1 MRARRV
7 WGSGAAVAPQPYP
20 RASGGPGLPDAT
32 VGSLG
37 AGPPPARGYG
47 IGITRAVT
55 LVTVLLATA
64 APLPAREPTRTPAKA
79 GTQSGNVATGS
90 PSLANRPPAS
100 AGVGVAGATST
111 LGENRH
117 IAILPYRDPPT
128 VTSPAPQT
136 VAVTLY
142 RAPYRGASDPM
153 DLRNLQGYAL
163 VTETRRIT
171 LPRGRTVL
179 RFEGVAG
186 GIIPVSA
193 VIDGLPGGTV
203 EKNRDA
209 RLLSPAALVDGT
221 LGNRVMLRRTDRTS
235 GVVREEPATIVSG
248 PTGGVV
254 VQTASGVEALGC
266 AGLADSL
273 KYARIP
279 AGLSTKPVLSVTT
292 DSPSRRTVT
301 VRLSY
306 LATGFDWSASY
317 VGTLAG
323 DRLDLFAWTTL
334 ANGNAEGFADAEV
347 QVVAGRLNRER
358 VDAVNAAATRLQLRC
373 YPLGTTTS
381 DLRLESFESADE
393 IVVTGARLERAPPP
407 PPPMAMA
414 APPAPPAPPAPEN
427 LGDVKLYRLPGRTT
441 VAAKGQKQVALLRQ
455 DGVAYSRVYRR
466 RLGPGQR
473 IEAGALDIVLRVKNE
488 KADGLGIPLPAGT
501 TALYAPRGQARLLV
515 GTGTMTDRAEGET
528 LLIGAGR
535 SRQVLVTQQP
545 TAPNNARLTLTNA
558 RGVPVDVEIPIGY
571 PGMKIEGTGL
581 ERIDGIMTWR
591 VNLPPGDTAT
601 LDYRY

>member
-1 MRARRV
+1 M
-7 WGSGAAVAPQPYP
+7 
-20 RASGGPGLPDAT
+20 
-32 VGSLG
+32 
-37 AGPPPARGYG
+37 
-47 IGITRAVT
+47 
-55 LVTVLLATA
+55 ATA
-64 APLPAREPTRTPAKA
+64 TPLAARDLASAPTRTPAEA
-79 GTQSGNVATGS
+79 GVQLGDDGDPAAPRSNWT
-90 PSLANRPPAS
+90 PAS
-100 AGVGVAGATST
+100 AGVRSARGEDSAPATT
-111 LGENRH
+111 PGENRH
-117 IAILPYRDPPT
+117 IAAIPYRDPPT

-142 RAPYRGASDPM
+142 RAPHRGTRERM

-171 LPRGRTVL
+171 LPRGRAVV

-209 RLLSPAALVDGT
+209 RLLSPVALVDGT
-221 LGNRVMLRRTDRTS
+221 LGNRVTLRRTDRGS

-248 PTGGVV
+248 PAGGVV
-254 VQTASGVEALGC
+254 VQTASGVEALDC

-279 AGLSTKPVLSVTT
+279 AGLSARPVLSVTT
-292 DSPSRRTVT
+292 DSLARRTAT

-317 VGTLAG
+317 VGTLRG

-334 ANGNAEGFADAEV
+334 ANGNGEGFADAEV

-381 DLRLESFESADE
+381 DLRQESFEAADE
-393 IVVTGARLERAPPP
+393 IVVTAARMAIPPPP
-407 PPPMAMA
+407 PPPMEAPPP
-414 APPAPPAPPAPEN
+414 PPAPAAPEN

-455 DGVAYSRVYRR
+455 DGVAYSRIYRR
-466 RLGPGQR
+466 RVGPGQV
-473 IEAGALDIVLRVKNE
+473 IPGGATDIVLRVKNE
-488 KADGLGIPLPAGT
+488 KADGLGIALPAGT
-501 TALYAPRGQARLLV
+501 TALYAPRGQASLLI

-528 LLIGAGR
+528 VLIGAGS
-535 SRQVLVTQQP
+535 SRQVMVTQRQ
-545 TAPNNARLTLTNA
+545 TAPNAARLTLTNA
-558 RGVPVDVEIPIGY
+558 SGAAAAIEIPIGY
-571 PGMKIEGTGL
+571 PGGKVEAPGL
-581 ERIDGIMTWR
+581 ERIDGIQTWR
-591 VNLPPGDTAT
+591 VTLPPGDTAT

>member
-1 MRARRV
+1 M
-7 WGSGAAVAPQPYP
+7 
-20 RASGGPGLPDAT
+20 
-32 VGSLG
+32 
-37 AGPPPARGYG
+37 
-47 IGITRAVT
+47 
-55 LVTVLLATA
+55 
-64 APLPAREPTRTPAKA
+64 
-79 GTQSGNVATGS
+79 N
-90 PSLANRPPAS
+90 
-100 AGVGVAGATST
+100 
-111 LGENRH
+111 
-117 IAILPYRDPPT
+117 
-128 VTSPAPQT
+128 
-136 VAVTLY
+136 
-142 RAPYRGASDPM
+142 
-153 DLRNLQGYAL
+153 LRNLQGYAL

-171 LPRGRTVL
+171 LPRGRAVL

-221 LGNRVMLRRTDRTS
+221 LGNRVTLRRTDRTS
-235 GVVREEPATIVSG
+235 GVVREEAATIVSG

-254 VQTASGVEALGC
+254 VQTANGIEALGC

-273 KYARIP
+273 KYRRIP
-279 AGLSTKPVLSVTT
+279 AGLSARPVLSVTT

-323 DRLDLFAWTTL
+323 DRLNLFAWTTL

-358 VDAVNAAATRLQLRC
+358 VAALEAAATRLQLRC

-381 DLRLESFESADE
+381 DLRLETFDVAEE
-393 IVVTGARLERAPPP
+393 IVVTGSRLRAPPP
-407 PPPMAMA
+407 VYAPLPVA

-441 VAAKGQKQVALLRQ
+441 VAANGQKQVALLRQ
-455 DGVAYSRVYRR
+455 DGVAYTRVYRR
-466 RLGPGQR
+466 RVGVGQP
-473 IEAGALDIVLRVKNE
+473 IAGGALDIMLRVKNE
-488 KADGLGIPLPAGT
+488 KAAGLGIPLPAGT
-501 TALYAPRGQARLLV
+501 TALYAPRGQANLLV

-528 LLIGAGR
+528 LLIGAGS
-535 SRQVLVTQQP
+535 SRQVLVTQVGL
-545 TAPNNARLTLTNA
+545 APSHARLTLTNA

-571 PGMKIEGTGL
+571 PGAKVEGPGL

-591 VNLPPGDTAT
+591 VTLPPGDTAT

>member
-1 MRARRV
+1 M
-7 WGSGAAVAPQPYP
+7 
-20 RASGGPGLPDAT
+20 
-32 VGSLG
+32 
-37 AGPPPARGYG
+37 AGQAKWR
-47 IGITRAVT
+47 TALT
-55 LVTVLLATA
+55 LSLLATA
-64 APLPAREPTRTPAKA
+64 TTPLTARDTPLTRTPAKA
-79 GTQSGNVATGS
+79 QSADAGAGS
-90 PSLANRPPAS
+90 QPSPHWTPAS
-100 AGVGVAGATST
+100 AGVRVGSGAGA
-111 LGENRH
+111 LGENRR
-117 IAILPYRDPPT
+117 ITITDAPSPT
-128 VTSPAPQT
+128 TITSPAPASI
-136 VAVTLY
+136 AVTLY
-142 RAPYRGASDPM
+142 RAPYRPARQPVDV
-153 DLRNLQGYAL
+153 RNPQGYAL

-171 LPRGRTVL
+171 LPRGRAVL

-193 VIDGLPGGTV
+193 VVDGLPGGTV

-221 LGNRVMLRRTDRTS
+221 LGNRVTLRRTDRAS
-235 GVVREEPATIVSG
+235 GVMRDEEATILSG

-254 VQTASGVEALGC
+254 VRTPNGVEALGC

-273 KYARIP
+273 KYARVP
-279 AGLSTKPVLSVTT
+279 ADLAAKPVLSVTT

-317 VGTLAG
+317 VGTLRG

-347 QVVAGRLNRER
+347 QVVAGRLNRQWVAPLE
-358 VDAVNAAATRLQLRC
+358 AAATRLQLRC

-381 DLRLESFESADE
+381 DLQMRTFEAAEE
-393 IVVTGARLERAPPP
+393 IIVTGARMGIPPPP
-407 PPPMAMA
+407 PPPMVVET
-414 APPAPPAPPAPEN
+414 PAPPAPPAPEN
-427 LGDVKLYRLPGRTT
+427 LGDVKLYRVPGRAT
-441 VAAKGQKQVALLRQ
+441 VATKGQKQVALLRQ

-466 RLGPGQR
+466 RVAVAQP
-473 IEAGALDIVLRVKNE
+473 IEAGAVDIVLRVRNE

-501 TALYAPRGQARLLV
+501 TALYAAHGDTSLLV

-528 LLIGAGR
+528 LLIGAGT
-535 SRQVLVTQQP
+535 SRQVLVTQTP
-545 TAPNNARLTLTNA
+545 LPNQSARLTVTNTRA
-558 RGVPVDVEIPIGY
+558 VPVDVELPIGY
-571 PGMKIEGTGL
+571 PGGKVEAAGL

-591 VNLPPGDTAT
+591 VTVAPGDTAT